1 MAGDSPARRIHA
13 AGRLHRVRL
22 GPRFR
27 ESAVVIGIALRNG
40 RATVRRALESALAQ
54 REVGVPVGA
63 LILDDGSTD
72 GWERAVADLLSEPRL
87 AIARA
92 RHGAAWRA
100 RNALLALA
108 ERLCP
113 RLRWHARLDAD
124 DVFRGPRA
132 LRDLVAG
139 ADHPDVVAVLAG
151 NRQRLAGRLLRWPNR
166 AVARLLDR
174 RHLLGRLEG
183 MARLEPRAELPS
195 CNLLL
200 RAGAGFEYPAEASA
214 EDHWLVARLLLE
226 HRERVR
232 VLPRLLCGEYTL
244 AGAVTRDARRAHAYR
259 DARRRLLAA
268 ARGWR

>member
-1 MAGDSPARRIHA
+1 M
-13 AGRLHRVRL
+13 RL
-22 GPRFR
+22 GARFR

-40 RATVRRALESALAQ
+40 RGTVRRALLSALAQ
-54 REVGVPVGA
+54 ESVGMPIGA

-72 GWERAVADLLSEPRL
+72 GWEDAVADLLLDPRL
-87 AIARA
+87 AVARG

-113 RLRWHARLDAD
+113 RLQWHARLDAD
-124 DVFRGPRA
+124 DAFRGTRA

-139 ADHPDVVAVLAG
+139 ADRPGVVAVLGG
-151 NRQRLAGRLLRWPNR
+151 NRQRLAGRLLRRPNH
-166 AVARLLDR
+166 ATARLLDR
-174 RHLLGRLEG
+174 RYLLARLEG

-200 RAGAGFEYPAEASA
+200 RARAGFRYPAEASA
-214 EDHWLVARLLLE
+214 EDHWLVARLLFE
-226 HRERVR
+226 HRAHVR
-232 VLPRLLCGEYTL
+232 VLPRLLCCDYAL
-244 AGAVTRDARRAHAYR
+244 AGALTRGNRQTRVYR
-259 DARRRLLAA
+259 DSRRRLLAA